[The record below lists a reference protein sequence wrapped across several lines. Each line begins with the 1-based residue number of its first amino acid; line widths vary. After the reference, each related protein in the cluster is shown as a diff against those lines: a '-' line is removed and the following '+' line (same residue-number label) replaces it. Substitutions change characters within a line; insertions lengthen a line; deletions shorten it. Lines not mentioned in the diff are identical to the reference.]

1 MPTAAGWVKLHR
13 QTLDNGWLQNP
24 KLLAF
29 WIYCLL
35 KASHKETTVTVGF
48 QRVNLQPGDFIF
60 GREKA
65 ETDLK
70 LSAQNIRT
78 IISNLK
84 INGNITVKVTNK
96 FSIITVANWHTYQ
109 SLESD
114 ANSLNVSLLTN
125 NQPATN
131 HKQEVK
137 KEKTIKTS
145 PFEDGFDEFWNLYP
159 RKVGKVAA
167 VKAWNK
173 LHPPQGKVLET
184 LSWQVECDAWV
195 KDAGKF
201 IPHPATWLNDGRWDD
216 EPTETATASFS
227 QGGFYT

>member
-78 IISNLK
+78 IISNSK
-84 INGNITVKVTNK
+84 STRNK
-96 FSIITVANWHTYQ
+96 SR
-109 SLESD
+109 S
-114 ANSLNVSLLTN
+114 
-125 NQPATN
+125 
-131 HKQEVK
+131 
-137 KEKTIKTS
+137 
-145 PFEDGFDEFWNLYP
+145 
-159 RKVGKVAA
+159 
-167 VKAWNK
+167 
-173 LHPPQGKVLET
+173 
-184 LSWQVECDAWV
+184 
-195 KDAGKF
+195 
-201 IPHPATWLNDGRWDD
+201 
-216 EPTETATASFS
+216 
-227 QGGFYT
+227 